1 MSNVEFIVYLI
12 YCDWWGFVKQK
23 VILKCALLRG
33 IRGLPELSAW
43 RSDGRGKSI
52 RAVSYRTAIDLFYL
66 FIFGG
71 RDKRFM
77 RVFDLPEE
85 YKTAVWWG
93 FFFIIII
100 YLFYFKAPFLFLSIG
115 QGQIRSTV
123 LIYNKR
129 IFSLR

>member
-1 MSNVEFIVYLI
+1 
-12 YCDWWGFVKQK
+12 
-23 VILKCALLRG
+23 
-33 IRGLPELSAW
+33 
-43 RSDGRGKSI
+43 
-52 RAVSYRTAIDLFYL
+52 
-66 FIFGG
+66 
-71 RDKRFM
+71 M

-93 FFFIIII
+93 VFFIIII

-129 IFSLR
+129 IFSLQ

>member
-1 MSNVEFIVYLI
+1 MWSLLFIWFIV
-12 YCDWWGFVKQK
+12 DWWGFVKQK

-52 RAVSYRTAIDLFYL
+52 RAVSYRTGIDLFYFIYL
-66 FIFGG
+66 FFGG

-77 RVFDLPEE
+77 RAFDLPEE

-93 FFFIIII
+93 VFLKN

-129 IFSLR
+129 IFSLQ